1 MKQNIAGKKVGVD
14 AADDVVVV
22 VVETDVNIPRLH
34 GINAKKHFRKGMFV

>member
-14 AADDVVVV
+14 AADVVVV